1 MHVLSMKCKRQRRRN
16 VRLSEV
22 GDIPAACGISNIN
35 KRNFGNQKWKTKCKD
50 SENSH
55 VLALPQQMS
64 KSVSDLASC
73 DNINNAILCLGT
85 KFRVMKRQKKSTC
98 KTKVGSL
105 NKKPRK
111 GSKKEVLNDKTKGYN
126 SNPNSVRKWL
136 EELGFKK
143 YGLLFEK
150 HEVDDETLPLLTF
163 NDLKEMGI
171 SAVGSRRKLFN
182 AIQELKERREG

>member
-1 MHVLSMKCKRQRRRN
+1 MKCKRHRRRN
-16 VRLSEV
+16 VRLGEV

-35 KRNFGNQKWKTKCKD
+35 KRNFGNQRWKTQFQQCKD

-73 DNINNAILCLGT
+73 DNIKNAILCLGT
-85 KFRVMKRQKKSTC
+85 KCKKSRVMKRQKKST
-98 KTKVGSL
+98 KVGSL
-105 NKKPRK
+105 SKKPRK
-111 GSKKEVLNDKTKGYN
+111 GSKQEVVIDKTKGYN
-126 SNPNSVRKWL
+126 SNVNSVKKWL
-136 EELGFKK
+136 EEVGFKK

-150 HEVDDETLPLLTF
+150 HEVDNETLPLLTF

-182 AIQELKERREG
+182 AIQELKERRQG